1 MKDTQ
6 PCFRYANMK
15 PSYTD
20 KREGNSPFTY
30 ISYYT
35 AIVDMSRENFV
46 FNIRDYKVHSVI
58 GQGAYGVVAVGQRL
72 GSEKVVAIKKIEP
85 FERELFCLR
94 TLREVKF
101 LKHFNHPNIIR
112 ILDIQKPL
120 SFEGFSEVYL
130 IQEYMDA
137 DLHSVI
143 RTHEL
148 SDKHMTYMIYQL
160 LKGVKYLHSCGIIH
174 RDLKPANLLVNEKC
188 DLKICD
194 FGLARL
200 ENDTRKETQLFLT
213 EYVATRWYRAPE
225 IMLSLSQY
233 TKAIDIWSIGCI
245 LAEMMLREPLFPG
258 KDYRHQLL
266 LIFEVLGT
274 PSDEDL
280 DCIKLQR
287 AREYIETRTQKQR
300 KIPMKKIFRNASTE
314 AVDFIEKTLT
324 FNPDKRFSIDECL
337 NHPYVYEFRD
347 PISEITAEHIPQ
359 DFFFFDEYKDQLEMV
374 DLKRMLYAE
383 IITG

>member
-1 MKDTQ
+1 MAQ
-6 PCFRYANMK
+6 
-15 PSYTD
+15 
-20 KREGNSPFTY
+20 EQ
-30 ISYYT
+30 
-35 AIVDMSRENFV
+35 FV
-46 FNIRDYKVHSVI
+46 FNIHDYKVHSVI
-58 GQGAYGVVAVGQRL
+58 GQGAYGVVAVGKRL
-72 GSEKVVAIKKIEP
+72 DSDAVVAIKKIEP

-101 LKHFNHPNIIR
+101 LKHFDHPNIIR

-120 SFEGFSEVYL
+120 SFESFTEVYL

-143 RTHEL
+143 RAHEL
-148 SDKHMTYMIYQL
+148 SDKHITYMLYQL

-200 ENDTRKETQLFLT
+200 ENDTRKENSSFLT

-245 LAEMMLREPLFPG
+245 LAEMILREPFFPG

-280 DCIKLQR
+280 NFIKLQR
-287 AREYIETRTQKQR
+287 AREYIASKTPKQR
-300 KIPMKKIFRNASTE
+300 KIPMKKIFRNANPN

-324 FNPDKRFSIDECL
+324 FNPDKRMVIDDCL
-337 NHPYVYEFRD
+337 NHPYVYEFRV
-347 PISEITAEHIPQ
+347 PSSETTAEHIPQ
-359 DFFFFDEYKDQLEMV
+359 DFFFFDEYKEQLEMV

-383 IITG
+383 IVTG

>member
-1 MKDTQ
+1 MPTGD
-6 PCFRYANMK
+6 
-15 PSYTD
+15 
-20 KREGNSPFTY
+20 
-30 ISYYT
+30 
-35 AIVDMSRENFV
+35 FV

-72 GSEKVVAIKKIEP
+72 GTNKLVAVKKIEP

-101 LKHFNHPNIIR
+101 LKHCHHPNIIR

-120 SFEGFSEVYL
+120 SFEEFNEVYL
-130 IQEYMDA
+130 VQEYMDA
-137 DLHSVI
+137 DLHTVI
-143 RTHEL
+143 RAHEL
-148 SDKHMTYMIYQL
+148 SEKHMKYMLYQL

-174 RDLKPANLLVNEKC
+174 RDLKPANILVNEKC

-200 ENDTRKETQLFLT
+200 ENDTQKERPLFLT

-245 LAEMMLREPLFPG
+245 LAEMVLREPIFCG

-274 PSDEDL
+274 PSEEDME
-280 DCIKLQR
+280 CIKLQR
-287 AREYIETRTQKQR
+287 AKEYIKTKTQKQR
-300 KIPMKKIFRNASTE
+300 KIPMAKIFRDTSAQ
-314 AVDFIEKTLT
+314 AIDFIEKTLT
-324 FNPDKRFSIDECL
+324 FNPDKRLTIDGCL
-337 NHPYVYEFRD
+337 DHPFVYQFRD
-347 PISEITAEHIPQ
+347 PSSEIVADHIPS
-359 DFFFFDEYKDQLEMV
+359 DFFFFDNYKEQLEIV

-383 IITG
+383 IITGR